1 MSELILHLKKDRQI
15 YAFVVLGLILI
26 VFPAQTAGAAPY
38 ILGIISLVYAAVN
51 IFISLKYPD
60 AQTRLGDAVTKAA
73 AGAVILFMKENS
85 ISVLGI
91 IWAMLSLQKVAEEI
105 DECHK
110 TKAASPV
117 NVISIIISIVLA
129 AMLMID
135 PFKHFNTH
143 IRILGLEILIS
154 AFIRRKR
161 GVSEKPYKSITE
173 RVL

>member
-26 VFPAQTAGAAPY
+26 VFPAQTAGA
-38 ILGIISLVYAAVN
+38 
-51 IFISLKYPD
+51 
-60 AQTRLGDAVTKAA
+60 
-73 AGAVILFMKENS
+73 VILIMKENS

-110 TKAASPV
+110 TKTASPV